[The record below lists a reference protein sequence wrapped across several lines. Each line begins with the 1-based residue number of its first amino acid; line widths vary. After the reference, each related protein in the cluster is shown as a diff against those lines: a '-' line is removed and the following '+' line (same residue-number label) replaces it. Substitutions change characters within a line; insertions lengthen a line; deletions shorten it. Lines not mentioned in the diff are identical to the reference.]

1 MTKRLNRSPPVR
13 ADTLECCQTTCP
25 HCAGPTWQHY
35 TNVRTILSLQGSLRL
50 SLHSR
55 TRRPPSFPPYRKPYR
70 PQAQGRFALAHHE
83 FGLDLITEIGL
94 WRYGEQRSVPQ
105 IHTLLRARDL
115 PSSERSVTNLLD
127 RYDHLLALS
136 VLDVARLRRLT
147 KAHKRL
153 ILALDGLQ
161 PDAGHEVLWLLRECL
176 SGQILLCRSLLSATQ
191 TDLAWLLE
199 ELRDAL
205 DLPSAA
211 VVWDGQ
217 RSIRNAVARV
227 FASVAHQL
235 SHFHSLPEA
244 AMPLFQADRH
254 AKKELKKRERGIRPL
269 ERALEQRD
277 AREATLVRG

>member
-1 MTKRLNRSPPVR
+1 QPGSTTPTCAPSSACR
-13 ADTLECCQTTCP
+13 AACACP
-25 HCAGPTWQHY
+25 SSSASVAPRA
-35 TNVRTILSLQGSLRL
+35 VRTIANRIGPKPKGASP
-50 SLHSR
+50 SR
-55 TRRPPSFPPYRKPYR
+55 TTNSVWISSRRSASGAMVSREVCR
-70 PQAQGRFALAHHE
+70 
-83 FGLDLITEIGL
+83 
-94 WRYGEQRSVPQ
+94 RSTPCF
-105 IHTLLRARDL
+105 ARDL
-115 PSSERSVTNLLD
+115 PSSEPSVTILLD

-217 RSIRNAVARV
+217 RSIRNAVARA
-227 FASVAHQL
+227 FASVAHQPP
-235 SHFHSLPEA
+235 HFPSLPEA